1 MLQQPKRIRRWAL
14 TICAGLSLGGAVQ
27 AADNCQMHT
36 GLSQLDYG
44 AQYRQTILGQPAS
57 AVGYS
62 LGKRLV
68 SVSIVCKEPVRM
80 AIFLRGDALDDGAF
94 RFGEQGVLSV
104 TAGDANLDGKSVALG
119 RVEHAGQQ
127 PSEPAGRVGLHPR
140 SGVVVLAQGVPE
152 AGSRLSLQLELEPVI
167 PRSAI
172 EVLNSESNW
181 SSSHALELV
190 PL

>member
-1 MLQQPKRIRRWAL
+1 MLQQSKCIRRWAW
-14 TICAGLSLGGAVQ
+14 TMCAGLSLSGAAR
-27 AADNCQMHT
+27 AADNCQMHA
-36 GLSQLDYG
+36 GHAQLDYG

-57 AVGYS
+57 ARGYS

-94 RFGEQGVLSV
+94 RFGQQGVLSV

-127 PSEPAGRVGLHPR
+127 PSEPAGKVGLRPG
-140 SGVVVLAQGVPE
+140 SGIVVLAQGVPA
-152 AGSRLSLQLELEPVI
+152 AGSRLTLQLELEPVI

-172 EVLNSESNW
+172 EVLNNESHW
-181 SSSHALELV
+181 SSSHAVELV
-190 PL
+190 PF